1 MADTDNV
8 SLEFLA
14 RSIERMLRENREI
27 RDGQQELGRTLRAL
41 NDTLVSINRTL
52 SNLDR
57 RISDVKDDLET
68 TIKMEGVGLRNHL
81 DDRFDALASKLGSA
95 SQDN

>member
-1 MADTDNV
+1 MSDTDNI

-14 RSIERMLRENREI
+14 RGMERMLRENRDI
-27 RDGQQELGRTLRAL
+27 RDGQQELGGTSRAL
-41 NDTLVSINRTL
+41 NETLVSINQTL

-68 TIKMEGVGLRNHL
+68 TVKMEGIGLRNHL
-81 DDRFDALASKLGSA
+81 DDRIDLIASRLGVSPTEP
-95 SQDN
+95 

>member
-1 MADTDNV
+1 MSDTNSV

-14 RSIERMLRENREI
+14 RTIERLLHENREI
-27 RDGQQELGRTLRAL
+27 RDGQQQLGRTLRAL

-68 TIKMEGVGLRNHL
+68 TIKMESIGLRNHL
-81 DDRFDALASKLGSA
+81 DDRLDAMASTPGVPP
-95 SQDN
+95 DR

>member
-1 MADTDNV
+1 MSETDNL
-8 SLEFLA
+8 SLEFIV
-14 RSIERMLRENREI
+14 RSMERMLRENRDI
-27 RDGQQELGRTLRAL
+27 RDGQQDLGRTLRAL

-68 TIKMEGVGLRNHL
+68 TVKMEGIGLRNHL
-81 DDRFDALASKLGSA
+81 DDRMDRIAEKLGVSP
-95 SQDN
+95 SEH

>member
-1 MADTDNV
+1 MADTDSL
-8 SLEFLA
+8 SLEFIA
-14 RSIERMLRENREI
+14 RSMERMLRENRDI

-68 TIKMEGVGLRNHL
+68 TVKMEGIGLRNHL
-81 DDRFDALASKLGSA
+81 DDRPDRITEKLGISTA
-95 SQDN
+95 EP

>member
-1 MADTDNV
+1 MSEADSL
-8 SLEFLA
+8 SLEFIA
-14 RSIERMLRENREI
+14 RSMERMLRENRDI
-27 RDGQQELGRTLRAL
+27 RDGQQDLGRTLRAL

-68 TIKMEGVGLRNHL
+68 TVKMEGIGLRNHL
-81 DDRFDALASKLGSA
+81 DDRIDTISEKLGVSRA
-95 SQDN
+95 DQ

>member
-1 MADTDNV
+1 MSETDNL

-14 RSIERMLRENREI
+14 RGMERMLRENRDI
-27 RDGQQELGRTLRAL
+27 REGQQELGRTLRAL
-41 NDTLVSINRTL
+41 NETLVSINRTL

-68 TIKMEGVGLRNHL
+68 TVKMEGIGLRNHL
-81 DDRFDALASKLGSA
+81 DDRLDTIASKLGLS
-95 SQDN
+95 SES

>member
-1 MADTDNV
+1 MSDTDNV

-14 RSIERMLRENREI
+14 RSIERLLRENRDV

-68 TIKMEGVGLRNHL
+68 TIKMEGIGLRNHL
-81 DDRFDALASKLGSA
+81 DDRLDAMAFRLGTPPA
-95 SQDN
+95 GN